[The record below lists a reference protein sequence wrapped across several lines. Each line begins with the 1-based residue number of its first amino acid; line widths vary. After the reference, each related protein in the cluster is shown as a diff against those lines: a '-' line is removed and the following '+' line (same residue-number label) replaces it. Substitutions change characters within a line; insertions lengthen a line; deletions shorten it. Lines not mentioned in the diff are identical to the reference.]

1 MKRALKKEP
10 KWKLLFITLLTVN
23 IFTILLLIGVG
34 YKLFKP
40 TGEREFPEVHMETN
54 ESESPFYIHTS
65 KEKLSSII
73 NHFLNESETD
83 FTILL
88 DEYVELFGE
97 TQMLGMTISLHSQFE
112 PIVEPNGN
120 LLLKQRTVSFGLLQ
134 IPNHYALQYI
144 KNILTLPEFVSI
156 YPYEETIYIDSEK
169 LTLGD
174 SLKVKVSQFDLEQNE
189 IVFAL
194 DLTR

>member
-97 TQMLGMTISLHSQFE
+97 IQMLGMTISLHSQFE

-144 KNILTLPEFVSI
+144 KNILPLPEFVSI